1 MTKEQDPNQWQ
12 REEFE
17 RMKKKLA
24 NIQSDKELDLFPT
37 LQRIDSLSEDVK
49 LLIDKLEHIRN
60 DIKELRDEIL

>member
-24 NIQSDKELDLFPT
+24 NTQSDKELDFFPA
-37 LQRIDSLSEDVK
+37 LQRIDGLSEDVK